1 MNTIKKIKDI
11 GAVGGGDIIGSGMAA
26 IFWFYL
32 ASQIE
37 PAQYGEIHWF
47 LGIAGIFSGIALFGT
62 VNTLTV
68 YTAKKVQIQST
79 LNLLSI
85 VSSLVLSLIVII
97 VFPSFYSIDVGVV
110 LIAYVINTLAIGDLL
125 GRKQF
130 RTYSKYT
137 LIQKFL
143 TLVLGLS
150 FYYFFG
156 YEAILFA
163 LALSYLLY
171 FKRIYSIFKEIKI
184 DFKLVKTKF
193 GFIINNYLV
202 SILSISVGQA
212 DKIVVA
218 PILGFTILGNYNLA
232 LQIINIMM
240 IFPGIFY
247 KYLLPQESTGVQN
260 TKPKIVVIVFSGVI
274 TIFGI
279 FIAPILINEFFP
291 KFIEA
296 VDAIKIMSVVV
307 VPATIALI
315 LESEFLGNEKSKI
328 VIIGTGVSLCT
339 LVIGM
344 IVLGSMWEIEGVA
357 FSLILST
364 LIKTGFYAMA
374 KQFKLV

>member
-1 MNTIKKIKDI
+1 
-11 GAVGGGDIIGSGMAA
+11 
-26 IFWFYL
+26 
-32 ASQIE
+32 
-37 PAQYGEIHWF
+37 
-47 LGIAGIFSGIALFGT
+47 
-62 VNTLTV
+62 
-68 YTAKKVQIQST
+68 
-79 LNLLSI
+79 
-85 VSSLVLSLIVII
+85 
-97 VFPSFYSIDVGVV
+97 
-110 LIAYVINTLAIGDLL
+110 
-125 GRKQF
+125 
-130 RTYSKYT
+130 
-137 LIQKFL
+137 
-143 TLVLGLS
+143 
-150 FYYFFG
+150 
-156 YEAILFA
+156 
-163 LALSYLLY
+163 
-171 FKRIYSIFKEIKI
+171 
-184 DFKLVKTKF
+184 
-193 GFIINNYLV
+193 
-202 SILSISVGQA
+202 
-212 DKIVVA
+212 
-218 PILGFTILGNYNLA
+218 
-232 LQIINIMM
+232 MM